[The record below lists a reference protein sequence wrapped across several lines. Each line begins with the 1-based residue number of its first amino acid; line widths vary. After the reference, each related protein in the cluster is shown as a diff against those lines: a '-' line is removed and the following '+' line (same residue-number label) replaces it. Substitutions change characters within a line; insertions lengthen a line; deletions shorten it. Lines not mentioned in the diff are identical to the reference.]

1 MALKALDI
9 YKLLPKKNCKECG
22 DPTCLTFAMKLA
34 SGKGDVEKCPYLDEN
49 AKTIL
54 GASTRPPIQLVRVGV
69 GEKRLAV
76 GEEFVLFRHEKTF
89 YHPPGIMFR
98 VSDLWPAGD
107 IEKVTRRVASETL
120 TRVGTDLSFSG
131 VAITSETGDPAAFE
145 AAVKA
150 VEKTGTHLPEV
161 LMANDPAV
169 QEAGL
174 AVCGNFRPL
183 IYSAT
188 CDTYKMMC
196 SLAKKYGCPLVVSAG
211 NPEET
216 RELTKLCVAEGI
228 SALMID
234 LSLPSLCDYIPAATI
249 VRQKAICR
257 SAPELGYPIFFD
269 TTRYEQHDAAIVI
282 GIDKYAGIIVTKD
295 LLPGSAAATLTL
307 RQNIYT
313 DPQKPIQMNPGM
325 YAVGEP
331 GKDAPVLLTVNF
343 SLTYFTLQ
351 GYLEA
356 TKIPCYMLIVDTE
369 GLSVLTAV
377 AAGKL
382 NETLVRDSIKKFEVE
397 ELVSHRRLIIPGYAS
412 PLSGKIEE
420 ETGWKVLVGPRD
432 AADIGE
438 YLVKEWKA

>member
-1 MALKALDI
+1 
-9 YKLLPKKNCKECG
+9 
-22 DPTCLTFAMKLA
+22 MKR
-34 SGKGDVEKCPYLDEN
+34 G
-49 AKTIL
+49 
-54 GASTRPPIQLVRVGV
+54 
-69 GEKRLAV
+69 
-76 GEEFVLFRHEKTF
+76 
-89 YHPPGIMFR
+89 PGR
-98 VSDLWPAGD
+98 
-107 IEKVTRRVASETL
+107 
-120 TRVGTDLSFSG
+120 
-131 VAITSETGDPAAFE
+131 FE

-196 SLAKKYGCPLVVSAG
+196 SLRKKIRVSPGRLGRQSRG
-211 NPEET
+211 NRGTDKAYALPKEFL
-216 RELTKLCVAEGI
+216 R
-228 SALMID
+228 LMID
-234 LSLPSLCDYIPAATI
+234 LSLPSLCDYIPAATL

-325 YAVGEP
+325 YPVGEP

-397 ELVSHRRLIIPGYAS
+397 ELVSHRRLIIPGICIAIVRQDRGRNRLESACRTSRCRRYRRLPGEGVEGLKWSPSRSSRVIVRSPSKRDVRCWMRCSVPAS
-412 PLSGKIEE
+412 I
-420 ETGWKVLVGPRD
+420 
-432 AADIGE
+432 
-438 YLVKEWKA
+438 